1 MPMTLASYLHA
12 QFSAAQEAEFLLRL
26 LAAGLCGGI
35 IGLERSRRLKE
46 AGLRTHVIV
55 CCTAALMMI
64 ISKYGFVDLIAPDGT
79 DFPGVRGADSAR
91 IAAQVVSGV
100 SFLGA
105 GAIFK
110 SGNTIKGLTTAAGIW
125 ATAGIG
131 LALGAGMYVLGIAST
146 LVQIVLQTLM
156 HRFTF
161 GVESMVSHYLSF
173 TMGADRGFRD
183 VFNQY
188 MEEHKIQVTDSDL
201 TYTSDGLVTCNM
213 ILKTPHTISIYDV
226 DQFLHEHCDLKKISY
241 SNFT

>member
-1 MPMTLASYLHA
+1 MTLAAYLNA
-12 QFSAAQEAEFLLRL
+12 QFTGAQEAEFLLRF

-46 AGLRTHVIV
+46 AGMRTHVIV
-55 CCTAALMMI
+55 CCTAALLMI
-64 ISKYGFVDLIAPDGT
+64 ISKYGFADLTAPDGVN
-79 DFPGVRGADSAR
+79 FNGVRGADSAR

-125 ATAGIG
+125 ATAAIG
-131 LALGAGMYVLGIAST
+131 LALGAGMYVLGVATT
-146 LVQIVLQTLM
+146 LMIIFFQTLM

-161 GVESMVSHYLSF
+161 GAESMVSHYLSF
-173 TMGADRGFRD
+173 TIGADRNFREA
-183 VFNQY
+183 FNAY

-201 TYTSDGLVTCNM
+201 TYTSDGLVTFNM
-213 ILKTPHTISIYDV
+213 ILKMPHAVSIYDV
-226 DQFLHEHCDLKKISY
+226 DQFLHAHCDLKKISY
-241 SNFT
+241 SNFA

>member
-1 MPMTLASYLHA
+1 
-12 QFSAAQEAEFLLRL
+12 
-26 LAAGLCGGI
+26 
-35 IGLERSRRLKE
+35 
-46 AGLRTHVIV
+46 
-55 CCTAALMMI
+55 MI
-64 ISKYGFVDLIAPDGT
+64 ISKYGFADLTSMDGT
-79 DFPGVRGADSAR
+79 NFNGVRGADSAR

-131 LALGAGMYVLGIAST
+131 LAFGAGMYALGVIT
-146 LVQIVLQTLM
+146 TIVIIVFQTLM

-161 GVESMVSHYLSF
+161 GAESMVSHYLSF
-173 TMGADRGFRD
+173 TMGADRNFRE
-183 VFNQY
+183 VFNAY
-188 MEEHKIQVTDSDL
+188 MEENHIQVTDSDL

-226 DQFLHEHCDLKKISY
+226 DQFLHAHCDLKKISY

>member
-1 MPMTLASYLHA
+1 MTLATYLQS
-12 QFSAAQEAEFLLRL
+12 QFSTGQELEFLLRL
-26 LAAGLCGGI
+26 LAAGICGGI

-64 ISKYGFVDLIAPDGT
+64 ISKYGFADLRTVDGL
-79 DFPGVRGADSAR
+79 DFSGVKGADSAR

-125 ATAGIG
+125 ATSGIG
-131 LALGAGMYVLGIAST
+131 LALGAGMYVLGIAAT
-146 LVQIVLQTLM
+146 LIIIVFQTLM
-156 HRFTF
+156 HKFTF
-161 GVESMVSHYLSF
+161 GAESMEAHYLSF
-173 TMGADRGFRD
+173 TMSADRSFRD
-183 VFNQY
+183 VFNKY
-188 MEEHKIQVTDSDL
+188 MVENRIQVTDSDL

-213 ILKTPHTISIYDV
+213 IVKMPQTFSIYEV
-226 DQFLHEHCDLKKISY
+226 DQFLHEHCDIKKLSY
-241 SNFT
+241 SNFA

>member
-1 MPMTLASYLHA
+1 MTLAAYLEG
-12 QFSAAQEAEFLLRL
+12 QFTAIQELEFFFRL
-26 LAAGLCGGI
+26 LAAGICGGI
-35 IGLERSRRLKE
+35 IGIERSRRLKE

-64 ISKYGFVDLIAPDGT
+64 ISKYGFADLTSSDGVN
-79 DFPGVRGADSAR
+79 FNGVRGADSAR

-131 LALGAGMYVLGIAST
+131 LALGAGMYVLGIVSSLT
-146 LVQIVLQTLM
+146 IIFFQTLM

-161 GVESMVSHYLSF
+161 GAESMVSHYLSF
-173 TMGADRGFRD
+173 TMGADRNFRE

-201 TYTSDGLVTCNM
+201 TYTDDGLVTCNM
-213 ILKTPHTISIYDV
+213 ILKTPHSVSIYDV
-226 DQFLHEHCDLKKISY
+226 DQFLHENCALKKISY

>member
-1 MPMTLASYLHA
+1 MTLASYLQG
-12 QFSAAQEAEFLLRL
+12 QFTAVQELEFLLRL
-26 LAAGLCGGI
+26 LAAGICGGI
-35 IGLERSRRLKE
+35 IGVERSRRLKE

-64 ISKYGFVDLIAPDGT
+64 ISKYGFADLTTPDGIS
-79 DFPGVRGADSAR
+79 FNGVRGADSAR

-125 ATAGIG
+125 ATAAIG
-131 LALGAGMYVLGIAST
+131 LALGAGMYVLGIAAT
-146 LVQIVLQTLM
+146 LTVICFQALM

-161 GVESMVSHYLSF
+161 GSESMISHYLSF
-173 TMGADRGFRD
+173 TMGADRSFREA
-183 VFNQY
+183 FNEY
-188 MEEHKIQVTDSDL
+188 MEQNRIQVMESELSYTD
-201 TYTSDGLVTCNM
+201 DGFVTCNM
-213 ILKTPHTISIYDV
+213 AIKTPHNISIYDV
-226 DQFLHEHCDLKKISY
+226 DLFLHDRCNLKKISY

>member
-1 MPMTLASYLHA
+1 MTLASYLQA
-12 QFSAAQEAEFLLRL
+12 QFTAAQEVEFFIRL

-64 ISKYGFVDLIAPDGT
+64 ISKYAFADLTTADGLS
-79 DFPGVRGADSAR
+79 FPGVRGADSAR

-125 ATAGIG
+125 ATSGIG
-131 LALGAGMYVLGIAST
+131 LALGAGMYVLGVAATFVVLFFQMMMHHLPFAS
-146 LVQIVLQTLM
+146 
-156 HRFTF
+156 
-161 GVESMVSHYLSF
+161 ESMVSHYLSF
-173 TMGADRGFRD
+173 TMSADREFRK
-183 VFNQY
+183 VFNDY
-188 MEEHKIQVTDSDL
+188 MEKHRIQVTDSDL
-201 TYTSDGLVTCNM
+201 TYTSDGLVTFNM
-213 ILKTPHTISIYDV
+213 IVKMPQSLSIYEV
-226 DQFLHEHCDLKKISY
+226 DQFLHEHCELKKLSY

>member
-1 MPMTLASYLHA
+1 MTLAAYLQG
-12 QFSAAQEAEFLLRL
+12 QFTAVQELEFLLRL
-26 LAAGLCGGI
+26 LTAGFCGGV

-46 AGLRTHVIV
+46 AGMRTHVIV
-55 CCTAALMMI
+55 CCTAALLMI
-64 ISKYGFVDLIAPDGT
+64 LSKYAFADLTGPDGSA
-79 DFPGVRGADSAR
+79 FHGVRGADSAR

-125 ATAGIG
+125 ATAAIG
-131 LALGAGMYVLGIAST
+131 LALGAGMYVLGIAAT
-146 LVQIVLQTLM
+146 LTVICFQALM

-161 GVESMVSHYLSF
+161 GSESMISHYLSF
-173 TMGADRGFRD
+173 TMTADRSFRET
-183 VFNQY
+183 FNRY
-188 MEEHKIQVTDSDL
+188 MEENHIQITESDL
-201 TYTSDGLVTCNM
+201 SYTSDGLVTCNM
-213 ILKTPHTISIYDV
+213 IMKTPHAISIYDV

>member
-1 MPMTLASYLHA
+1 MTLASYLQS
-12 QFSAAQEAEFLLRL
+12 QFTATQELEFLLRI
-26 LAAGLCGGI
+26 LAAGLCGGV

-46 AGLRTHVIV
+46 AGIRTHVIV
-55 CCTAALMMI
+55 CLTAALMMI
-64 ISKYGFVDLIAPDGT
+64 ISKYGFADLTAPDGA
-79 DFPGVRGADSAR
+79 DFNGVRGADSAR

-125 ATAGIG
+125 ATSGIG

-146 LVQIVLQTLM
+146 LIVIVFQTLM

-161 GVESMVSHYLSF
+161 GAESMTSHYLSF
-173 TMGADRGFRD
+173 TMGADRAFRD

-188 MEEHKIQVTDSDL
+188 MEENRIQVTDSDL
-201 TYTSDGLVTCNM
+201 TYSVDGLVTCNM

-226 DQFLHEHCDLKKISY
+226 DQFLHERCALRKISY
-241 SNFT
+241 SNFA

>member
-1 MPMTLASYLHA
+1 MTLASYLQG
-12 QFSAAQEAEFLLRL
+12 QFTAVQELEFFLRL
-26 LAAGLCGGI
+26 LAAGICGGI
-35 IGLERSRRLKE
+35 IGVERSRRLKE

-64 ISKYGFVDLIAPDGT
+64 ISKYGFADLTTPDGIN
-79 DFPGVRGADSAR
+79 FNGVRGADSAR

-131 LALGAGMYVLGIAST
+131 LALGAGMYVLGFVASLT
-146 LVQIVLQTLM
+146 IIFFQTLM

-161 GVESMVSHYLSF
+161 GAESMVSHYLSF
-173 TMGADRGFRD
+173 TMGADRNFRE
-183 VFNQY
+183 VFNHY
-188 MEEHKIQVTDSDL
+188 MEENKIQVTDSDL

-213 ILKTPHTISIYDV
+213 ILKTPHSVSIYDV
-226 DQFLHEHCDLKKISY
+226 DQFLHANCDLKKISY